1 MLRTRGETIMADNLW
16 EAQIKAADKLKADA
30 KKRANKKK

>member
-1 MLRTRGETIMADNLW
+1 MAENFW

-30 KKRANKKK
+30 KKRTDKKKQP